1 MDKLLTV
8 SIASYNVEKKKK
20 KTLDSCIIP
29 EILDDLEIIIEDDG
43 STDGTA
49 ALAQKYVDKFPNTFR
64 LIRKQNGGYGSTVNR
79 SIKEATGK
87 YFKLLDG
94 DDWFDHD
101 GLIELIDQL
110 KTTDSD
116 LYLNRYY
123 SVIDGTWESALCEST
138 WDSYE
143 GGTFSIDQIK
153 CELPIG
159 IWNTTVRTE
168 AIRKST
174 YQLPEHMFY
183 TDQLFVIRF
192 MPFIKTITFSK
203 TPVYCYR
210 IGRDGQT
217 VSKESRIKNYKNF
230 LFVFREGLNLYKNTV
245 AISPDNRHMMC
256 SRNSTYFYRA
266 LCSIL
271 LMGPSKERYKEML
284 ELKNH
289 CRNLAPDVYQH
300 AVKIS
305 KKVKMLHYTAF
316 LAYWFLAGK
325 QENW

>member
-8 SIASYNVEKKKK
+8 SIASYNVEAFLN
-20 KTLDSCIIP
+20 KTLDSCIVP
-29 EILDDLEIIIEDDG
+29 EVLDDLEIIIEDDG

-49 ALAQKYVDKFPNTFR
+49 ALAQEYVDKYPDSFR
-64 LIRKQNGGYGSTVNR
+64 LIQKPNGGYGSTVNR

-94 DDWFDHD
+94 DDWFDQN
-101 GLIELIDQL
+101 GLVELVNQL
-110 KTTDSD
+110 RMTDSD

-123 SVIDGTWESALCEST
+123 SVTDGTGESVLCKT
-138 WDSYE
+138 DWASYE
-143 GGTFSIDQIK
+143 GGTYSLDQVH
-153 CELPIG
+153 CEFPIG

-174 YQLPEHMFY
+174 YQLPEHQFY

-192 MPFIKTITFSK
+192 MPFIQTITFSQ

-210 IGRDGQT
+210 IGRNGQS

-230 LFVFREGLNLYKNTV
+230 LFVFREGLNLYKK
-245 AISPDNRHMMC
+245 ASDAAPDNKRMMC

-271 LMGPSKERYKEML
+271 LMGPSKDRYEEML
-284 ELKNH
+284 ALKNE
-289 CRNLAPDVYQH
+289 CKKLAPDVYQH
-300 AVKIS
+300 AVKVS
-305 KKVKMLHYTAF
+305 KKVKLLHYTAF
-316 LAYWFLAGK
+316 QAYWFLAGK
-325 QENW
+325 QETW